1 MEIMQ
6 LSPADY
12 ASAFPDTISAFSGVP
27 FSELNAAKVESVE
40 YLAFADDSGRP
51 RLGLILGRKADGLW
65 RCPFSAP
72 FGEVTSAG
80 GSVSLAR
87 GVEML
92 SALKSWLGSAPL
104 AFTPPPRF
112 LLPANYG
119 NILGPM
125 LNAARSVVYN
135 YNYHY
140 DLTRFARFAD
150 HLEKNAR
157 KNYKR
162 ALAAQFGFTRC
173 DIPRAYQVIKAN
185 RTRRGY
191 YLAMTLEQVE
201 ATASVIP
208 IDCFVLTL
216 GQADVAAAVVYTVAP
231 GVAHVVYWGD
241 VDGFGEYRPMNIL
254 PYHLFSHYADLGYR
268 IINIGPS
275 SIDGEPSLGLCSF
288 KQSLGCELTLIPSLT
303 L

>member
-6 LSPADY
+6 LSPGDY
-12 ASAFPDTISAFSGVP
+12 ASIFSDPFSAFSGVP
-27 FSELNAAKVESVE
+27 FSELNASKVERVE
-40 YLAFADDSGRP
+40 YLAFADDHGRP
-51 RLGLILGRKADGLW
+51 RLGMILGRRPDGSW

-72 FGEVTSAG
+72 FGEVTPAAAD
-80 GSVSLAR
+80 VSLAR
-87 GVEML
+87 GVEMMAAL
-92 SALKSWLGSAPL
+92 SGWLGSSSL

-125 LNAARSVVYN
+125 LNAARSITFN

-140 DLTRFARFAD
+140 DLTRFSRFAER
-150 HLEKNAR
+150 LEKNAR
-157 KNYKR
+157 KNFRR
-162 ALAAQFGFTRC
+162 ALDAGFEFAPC
-173 DIPRAYQVIKAN
+173 DIPRAYQVIKTN
-185 RTRRGY
+185 RSQRGY

-208 IDCFVLTL
+208 IECFVLTL

-241 VDGFGEYRPMNIL
+241 VAGFSDYRPMNIL
-254 PYHLFSHYADLGYR
+254 PYHLFGLYAGRGYR
-268 IINIGPS
+268 VINIGPS

-288 KQSLGCELTLIPSLT
+288 KQSLGCELTLTPSLT